1 MRFLRLVGNIIWFL
15 TIGLGLFLGE
25 IFAGIMSIIT
35 IIPIFFGIPGVHFV
49 NAKFV
54 IAPFGKKVV
63 THFGSAPIRN
73 ILSLIF
79 GGFFNAIFA
88 TLFGLIF
95 CITIVGIPLGKVLF
109 GVAKLEF
116 APFHADVVRK

>member
-25 IFAGIMSIIT
+25 IFAGVLSIVT
-35 IIPIFFGIPGVHFV
+35 IIPIFFGIPRVHFV

-88 TLFGLIF
+88 ALFGLIF